1 MLTKFLYKQVDNT
14 SLIVFRVFFGLL
26 IGLEGFGAIA
36 TGWVKRTFIE
46 PEFTFPFIGFEGILT
61 PIQQT
66 LRKPLLDFN
75 LFGIEWLNMADYTY
89 GFYFYFA
96 IMGICGFMV
105 MIGYKYRWSI
115 GLFTIMWTSVY
126 LMQKTSYNNHYYLLV
141 LLCVFMWIVPAH
153 HYLSVDAKKN
163 PALKKI
169 HMPNWVLVIFI
180 LQLFIVYTYASI
192 AKMYPDWW
200 TGEVTTNL
208 MAGRRNLPIVGEF
221 LQQKWIHVMLT
232 YVGIGF
238 DLLVVPGLLWK
249 RTRVFFFICSIIF
262 HLFNSFVLHIGIFP
276 YMSLALCLFFFEPE
290 TIRNIFLREKKFF
303 KKCAY
308 FIKNGHTY
316 KNSHIVLRQK
326 EIYKGDE
333 VIVSPHKN
341 WVVPIFVLYFI
352 SQILLPLRHWT
363 FEDDVLWT
371 EEGHRLSWRMM
382 LRSKSGNISFKVVN
396 KENNDITYVS
406 PSKYTSAKQAAR
418 IAVKPDM
425 MWQFVQFLKK
435 EYAKKGVDVA
445 IYANGMVRVN
455 NHPRQRLFN
464 PEVDIAAEEW
474 SHFSHHDWL
483 LPFKSKYDNE
493 FKKSPKN

>member
-1 MLTKFLYKQVDNT
+1 MLTKFLYKQIDNT

-36 TGWVKRTFIE
+36 TGWVKRTFID
-46 PEFTFPFIGFEGILT
+46 PDFTFTFIDFEWILT

-66 LRKPLLDFN
+66 LKKSLLDFN

-96 IMGICGFMV
+96 IMGICGFLV
-105 MIGYKYRWSI
+105 MIGYKYRWSM
-115 GLFTIMWTSVY
+115 GTFTIMWTTVY

-153 HYLSVDAKKN
+153 HYFSVDAKKN

-169 HMPNWVLVIFI
+169 HMPNWVLWIFI
-180 LQLFIVYTYASI
+180 LQLFIVYTYASV

-200 TGEVTTNL
+200 SGEVTTNL
-208 MAGRRNLPIVGEF
+208 MAGRRNLPIIGEF

-238 DLLVVPGLLWK
+238 DLLVIPGLLWK
-249 RTRVFFFICSIIF
+249 RTRVFFFVCSIIF
-262 HLFNSFVLHIGIFP
+262 HLFNSAVLHIGIFP
-276 YMSLALCLFFFEPE
+276 YMSLALCVFFFEPE
-290 TIRNIFLREKKFF
+290 TIRNIFLK
-303 KKCAY
+303 
-308 FIKNGHTY
+308 
-316 KNSHIVLRQK
+316 QK
-326 EIYKGDE
+326 EVYKGDE
-333 VIVSPHKN
+333 VMLSPYRKV
-341 WVVPIFVLYFI
+341 VVPIFVIYFI

-363 FEDDVLWT
+363 YEDDVLWT

-382 LRSKSGNISFKVVN
+382 LRSKSGNINFKVVD
-396 KENNDITYVS
+396 KKTGDITYIR
-406 PSKYTSAKQAAR
+406 PEKYTSAKQATR
-418 IAVKPDM
+418 VAVKPDM

-435 EYAKKGVDVA
+435 DFAKKGTDVE
-445 IYANGMVRVN
+445 IYANGRVKVN
-455 NHPRQRLFN
+455 NHPYQRLFDPYVN
-464 PEVDIAAEEW
+464 MAEEEW

-483 LPFKSKYDNE
+483 LPFKSKYE
-493 FKKSPKN
+493 KQKTTPKN

>member
-36 TGWVKRTFIE
+36 TGWVKRTFID

-61 PIQQT
+61 PMQQT
-66 LRKPLLDFN
+66 LQKPLLDFN
-75 LFGIEWLNMADYTY
+75 LFGIEWLNMAEYTY

-96 IMGICGFMV
+96 LMGICGFLV

-115 GLFTIMWTSVY
+115 GIFTILWTAVY

-153 HYLSVDAKKN
+153 QYLSVDVKKN
-163 PALKKI
+163 PALKKNY
-169 HMPNWVLVIFI
+169 MPNWVLVIFI
-180 LQLFIVYTYASI
+180 LQLFIVYTYASV

-200 TGEVTTNL
+200 SGEVTTNL
-208 MAGRRNLPIVGEF
+208 MAGRKHVPIVGEF
-221 LQQKWIHVMLT
+221 LQQKWIHNMLT
-232 YVGIGF
+232 YVGVAF
-238 DLLVVPGLLWK
+238 DLLVIPGLLWK
-249 RTRVFFFICSIIF
+249 RTRVFFFVCSIVF

-276 YMSLALCLFFFEPE
+276 YMSLALCLFFFEPK
-290 TIRNIFLREKKFF
+290 TIRNIFIKK
-303 KKCAY
+303 
-308 FIKNGHTY
+308 
-316 KNSHIVLRQK
+316 K
-326 EIYKGDE
+326 EIYTGNE
-333 VIVSPHKN
+333 VIVAPYSKII
-341 WVVPIFVLYFI
+341 VPIFVIYFI

-363 FEDDVLWT
+363 YEDDVLWT

-382 LRSKSGNISFKVVN
+382 LRSKSGHVTLKVVN
-396 KENNDITYVS
+396 KENGDITYVR
-406 PSKYTSAKQAAR
+406 PKEYTSEKQAR
-418 IAVKPDM
+418 RVAVKPDM

-435 EYAKKGVDVA
+435 EFAKKGSDVA
-445 IYANGMVRVN
+445 IYANGLVQVN

-464 PEVDIAAEEW
+464 PDVDLAAEEW

-483 LPFKSKYDNE
+483 LPFKSKYDQ
-493 FKKSPKN
+493 KKKRGSKK

>member
-1 MLTKFLYKQVDNT
+1 MLTTFLYKQVDNT

-36 TGWVKRTFIE
+36 TGWVKRTFID
-46 PEFTFPFIGFEGILT
+46 PEFTFPFIGFEGVLT

-66 LRKPLLDFN
+66 LREPLLDFK

-96 IMGICGFMV
+96 LMGICGFLV

-115 GLFTIMWTSVY
+115 GAYTILWTTVY

-153 HYLSVDAKKN
+153 HYLSVDVKKN
-163 PALKKI
+163 PALQKNY
-169 HMPNWVLVIFI
+169 MPNWVLVIFI
-180 LQLFIVYTYASI
+180 LQLFIVYTYASV

-200 TGEVTTNL
+200 SGEVTTNL
-208 MAGRRNLPIVGEF
+208 MAGRKHVPIVGEF

-238 DLLVVPGLLWK
+238 DLLVIPGLLWK
-249 RTRVFFFICSIIF
+249 RTRVFFFSCSIVF

-276 YMSLALCLFFFEPE
+276 YMSLALCVFFFEPT
-290 TIRNIFLREKKFF
+290 TIRNLFLKK
-303 KKCAY
+303 
-308 FIKNGHTY
+308 
-316 KNSHIVLRQK
+316 K
-326 EIYKGDE
+326 EIYTGNE
-333 VIVSPHKN
+333 VIVAPYHKII
-341 WVVPIFVLYFI
+341 VSVFILYFI

-363 FEDDVLWT
+363 YEDDVLWT

-382 LRSKSGNISFKVVN
+382 LRSKAGNITLKVVN
-396 KENNDITYVS
+396 KENCDIMYVK
-406 PSKYTSAKQAAR
+406 PKEYTSQKQAAR
-418 IAVKPDM
+418 VAVKPDM
-425 MWQFVQFLKK
+425 LWQFVQFLKK
-435 EYAKKGVDVA
+435 EYAKKGTDVE
-445 IYANGMVRVN
+445 IYANGLVRVN
-455 NHPRQRLFN
+455 NHPRQRLFD
-464 PEVDIAAEEW
+464 PDVDLAAEEW

-483 LPFKSKYDNE
+483 LPFKSKYD
-493 FKKSPKN
+493 KKKKTNSKK

>member
-1 MLTKFLYKQVDNT
+1 MLNKFLFKQVDNT

-26 IGLEGFGAIA
+26 ICLEGFGAIL
-36 TGWVKRTFIE
+36 TGWVKRTFVD
-46 PEFTFPFIGFEGILT
+46 PEFTFTFIGFEGILT

-75 LFGIEWLNMADYTY
+75 LFGIEALNLANYTY

-96 IMGICGFMV
+96 LMGICGFLV

-115 GLFTIMWTSVY
+115 GTFTVLWTTAY

-169 HMPNWVLVIFI
+169 HMPNWVLWIFI
-180 LQLFIVYTYASI
+180 LQLFIVYTYASV
-192 AKMYPDWW
+192 AKMYPDWIS
-200 TGEVTTNL
+200 GEVTTNL
-208 MAGRRNLPIVGEF
+208 MKGRKELPIVGEF
-221 LQQKWIHVMLT
+221 LQQRWIHYTLA

-249 RTRVFFFICSIIF
+249 PTRKFFFICSIIF

-276 YMSLALCLFFFEPE
+276 YMSLALCLFFFEPK
-290 TIRNIFLREKKFF
+290 TIRNIFLKK
-303 KKCAY
+303 KK
-308 FIKNGHTY
+308 
-316 KNSHIVLRQK
+316 
-326 EIYKGDE
+326 IYKGKEIQKGKEIHLEDE
-333 VIVSPHKN
+333 IILPRYRKVI
-341 WVVPIFVLYFI
+341 VPIFVIYFI

-382 LRSKSGNISFKVVN
+382 LRSKAGYIQLKVID
-396 KENNDITYVS
+396 KESRDSMYINPVTYIK
-406 PSKYTSAKQAAR
+406 PKQAAR
-418 IAVKPDM
+418 VAVKPDM
-425 MWQFVQFLKK
+425 LWQFVQFLKK
-435 EYAKKGVDVA
+435 DFAKKGTDIEV
-445 IYANGMVRVN
+445 YAEGRVRVN
-455 NHPRQRLFN
+455 NHPYQKLFD
-464 PEVDIAAEEW
+464 PTVDLAAEEW

-483 LPFKSKYDNE
+483 LPFKSKYKT
-493 FKKSPKN
+493 KKTTSKK